1 MSSFLEQYGKAIFI
15 LVLVA
20 ILIAFAGPLGM
31 KIKSTTTEKVSQ
43 TEQIGKD
50 EIRNS
55 MMPKEAVDQVWC
67 YLDKNGELV
76 ISQNKITAPADALI
90 KEKQLSQPFSITSNR
105 SQIKTV
111 RFDGAVMS
119 KSCDSWFWSCVK
131 LTEIKNIENLYTNEC
146 TSMSYMFYNCSNLT
160 NLDVSNFDTSKVR
173 GMSYMFYLCK
183 SLTSLDVSNF
193 DTSKVR
199 GMSYMFYL
207 CKSLTNLDLSNFDIS
222 KVTDMDSMFYNCSS
236 LQSITATQIV
246 KDKILSKTHT
256 VPSTVIWIIK

>member
-1 MSSFLEQYGKAIFI
+1 
-15 LVLVA
+15 
-20 ILIAFAGPLGM
+20 
-31 KIKSTTTEKVSQ
+31 
-43 TEQIGKD
+43 
-50 EIRNS
+50 
-55 MMPKEAVDQVWC
+55 
-67 YLDKNGELV
+67 
-76 ISQNKITAPADALI
+76 
-90 KEKQLSQPFSITSNR
+90 
-105 SQIKTV
+105 
-111 RFDGAVMS
+111 MS

-160 NLDVSNFDTSKVR
+160 N
-173 GMSYMFYLCK
+173 
-183 SLTSLDVSNF
+183 LDVSNF

>member
-111 RFDGAVMS
+111 RFDGAVMP

-146 TSMSYMFYNCSNLT
+146 TSMSYMFFNCSSLT
-160 NLDVSNFDTSKVR
+160 NLDVSNFDTNSVTDMSK
-173 GMSYMFYLCK
+173 MFY
-183 SLTSLDVSNF
+183 D
-193 DTSKVR
+193 
-199 GMSYMFYL
+199 